1 MLKPLATSSRTH
13 TTALVIVPP
22 EECWPPIQALRERY
36 DPLARRW
43 MPHIT
48 LVYPFLP
55 RPAWGAALPRIAAAC
70 ASVAPFSIT
79 LGGAGEFAQRG
90 GRVVVWLAPE
100 PAAPL
105 VALYTALAAALPP
118 DPTQH
123 GRLFTPH
130 LTVGRSDDAAQ
141 REAVRLAVRAT
152 WMPLT
157 FTASEVALLWR
168 NEPPDDV
175 FRVGERVALGA
186 QAQKGGDGATPAE
199 D

>member
-1 MLKPLATSSRTH
+1 MTNPPTTSSRTH

-22 EECWPPIQALRERY
+22 EVCWRPIQALRERY
-36 DPLARRW
+36 DPQARRW

-55 RPAWGAALPRIAAAC
+55 RQSWDAALPIIAAAC
-70 ASVAPFSIT
+70 AAVTPFSLT
-79 LGGAGEFAQRG
+79 LGAVGEFAQRG
-90 GRVVVWLAPE
+90 GRAVVWLAPE

-105 VALYTALAAALPP
+105 AALHAAIAAALPP

-123 GRLFTPH
+123 GRRFTPH
-130 LTVGRSDDAAQ
+130 LTVGRAADAAQ
-141 REAVRLAVRAT
+141 REAVRAVVHAT
-152 WMPLT
+152 WAPLT

-175 FRVGERVALGA
+175 FRVGARVALGA
-186 QAQKGGDGATPAE
+186 
-199 D
+199 